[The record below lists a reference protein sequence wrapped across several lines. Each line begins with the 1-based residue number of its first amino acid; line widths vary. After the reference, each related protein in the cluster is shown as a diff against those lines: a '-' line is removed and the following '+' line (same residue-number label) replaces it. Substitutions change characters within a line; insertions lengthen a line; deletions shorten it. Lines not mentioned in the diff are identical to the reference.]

1 MAVVAAGAVDACGDM
16 AGGNPIVCVSS
27 LKARNE
33 LLLVQDTRLHTPK
46 ADTPVG
52 VHVVARENLRTR
64 SRL

>member
-1 MAVVAAGAVDACGDM
+1 MGVGAAGGVDAGGHM
-16 AGGNPIVCVSS
+16 AGGNPIECVSS
-27 LKARNE
+27 LKAINE